1 MAKVQF
7 QHVRT
12 TAYFDGEADHLRYGD
27 HNALGTRLLYGHVC
41 SAAADWSRWPAGT
54 MFRILQ
60 TGRTYIVDDYGWD
73 LAGRNTIDLYMPTW
87 GMMDRWGVQ
96 HVDIEVLQ
104 WGDPRES
111 YDTLL
116 SRSRYR
122 HVQRMLRELRPE
134 LDSPEFAQLAPT
146 QIIPTATPVARP
158 VMPEERPQQA
168 FQPFYQS
175 YNQGNS
181 AGATT
186 AFYNNQ

>member
-1 MAKVQF
+1 
-7 QHVRT
+7 
-12 TAYFDGEADHLRYGD
+12 
-27 HNALGTRLLYGHVC
+27 
-41 SAAADWSRWPAGT
+41 

>member
-1 MAKVQF
+1 LARTQY

-12 TAYFDGEADHLRYGD
+12 TAYFDGEPDHIRYGD
-27 HNALGTRLLYGHVC
+27 QNALGTRLLYGHVC

-96 HVDIEVLQ
+96 HVDIEILQ

-111 YDTLL
+111 YDTLV

-122 HVQRMLRELRPE
+122 HVQRMLKELRPE
-134 LDSPEFAQLAPT
+134 LDSPEFGQVATMQMT
-146 QIIPTATPVARP
+146 QTAAPVAQP
-158 VMPEERPQQA
+158 VVTQERPRQG
-168 FQPFYQS
+168 FQPFYQTN
-175 YNQGNS
+175 YQGNS
-181 AGATT
+181 SGAAT
-186 AFYNNQ
+186 AFYNTQ